1 MRKLMRN
8 AGPAAFGLAVLGSMM
23 LGAAARAETPSHK
36 LMLSGYA
43 DGPQGEA
50 LLAGRYDLV
59 ILRLAGHGAPFD
71 VDEVSASTN
80 LCVAYIMTRH
90 WSSAQRVCD
99 EALRDARLDTP
110 EPTMFSRLARNEE
123 VAIAYSNRAVLK
135 LIEGRAASAAD
146 DLAKARALSHA
157 DFVSRNESAA
167 YALTTTVA
175 AARE

>member
-8 AGPAAFGLAVLGSMM
+8 AGPAAFGLAVLGSIL
-23 LGAAARAETPSHK
+23 LGGAARAETAAHK
-36 LMLSGYA
+36 LLLSGYA

-59 ILRLAGHGAPFD
+59 IVRLAAHGAPFD
-71 VDEVSASTN
+71 ADEVSASTN
-80 LCVAYIMTRH
+80 LCVAYIMSRH
-90 WSSAQRVCD
+90 WNSAETVCD
-99 EALRDARLDTP
+99 EALRDAKLDAP

-135 LIEGRAASAAD
+135 LIEGRAQSAAD
-146 DLAKARALSHA
+146 DLAKARTLSHA
-157 DFVSRNESAA
+157 DFISRNESAA
-167 YALTTTVA
+167 SALTTTVA